1 MLDALTP
8 APIDLVT
15 RTLDNGLRV
24 VVHRLAASPLAAVN
38 LWYDVGARHEVPG
51 RTGFAHL
58 FEHLMFQGSQNVA
71 SGEHFKFLEGVGASL
86 NATTGTDRT
95 NYYETVPA
103 EHLDLALWLEADRMG
118 SLDVSQENLDTQR
131 DVVKEEKRQRYDN
144 QPSGT
149 FWLDILA
156 TLFPEEHPYHH
167 APIGSMEDLDAA
179 TLDDV
184 VRFHRKWYG
193 PDNAVLSVVGDLDPD
208 EVLERVQHFFGG
220 IDALGGTPG
229 APDGAL
235 ASIPL
240 DAPVAVDFTDTVATP
255 AVCPTWRLPQLD
267 HADLDA
273 VRLAFV
279 VLGQGRGSRLSRS
292 LVLDEHLALPTSS
305 FVQVLPLVGGASVGL
320 GRVDLR
326 DDVDRRRV
334 EAVLARELE
343 ELASAPPTDAEL
355 ERAKAMVSSGWLGV
369 FGSATSLADQLSRV
383 STQWGD
389 ADRINHELDG
399 LLATTAEDV
408 MRVADTYLRPE
419 HQALLTYLPADH
431 PDAEGVA
438 A

>member
-1 MLDALTP
+1 MRDALTP
-8 APIDLVT
+8 PPLALTT

-38 LWYDVGARHEVPG
+38 LWYDVGARHEAVG

-95 NYYETVPA
+95 NYYETVPM

-118 SLDVSQENLDTQR
+118 SLDVSQENLDNQR

-144 QPSGT
+144 QPAGT

-156 TLFPEEHPYHH
+156 TLFPEDHPYHH

-193 PDNAVLSVVGDLDPD
+193 PDNAVLSVVGDHDPD
-208 EVLERVQHFFGG
+208 HVLERVEHFFGA
-220 IDALGGTPG
+220 IDPLGGTPG
-229 APDGAL
+229 APDGTL
-235 ASIPL
+235 PSIAL
-240 DAPVAVDFTDTVATP
+240 DAPIVRDLTDKVATP

-267 HADLDA
+267 HPDLDA

-279 VLGQGRGSRLSRS
+279 ILGQGRGSRLSRS
-292 LVLDEHLALPTSS
+292 LVLDEHLALPASS

-326 DDVDRRRV
+326 DGVERRRV
-334 EAVLARELE
+334 EAVLDGELTS
-343 ELASAPPTDAEL
+343 LASAPVTDAEL
-355 ERAKAMVSSGWLGV
+355 ERAKAMFASGWLGR
-369 FGSATSLADQLSRV
+369 FGSASALADELSRV
-383 STQWGD
+383 TTQWGE
-389 ADRINHELDG
+389 AGRINHELDG
-399 LLATTAEDV
+399 VLGVTREDV
-408 MRVADTYLRPE
+408 MRVADAYLRPDSR
-419 HQALLTYLPADH
+419 ALLTYLPSDH